1 MEGNASDAPWT
12 MRSVSITF
20 SDVLRRGRYSGPA
33 EPALSYQCE
42 AYTMQDPTLRSPSPT
57 AAPTMA
63 LTTTLSTAPISG
75 PAGAALEPVATF
87 CGTCSCGC
95 PELFLDHAAGPA
107 RRVVLTDD
115 FGQRVEMSLEQLS
128 YLVSDVKKGVLDHLC

>member
-1 MEGNASDAPWT
+1 MS
-12 MRSVSITF
+12 
-20 SDVLRRGRYSGPA
+20 LGRAGTTARPNQPS
-33 EPALSYQCE
+33 LYQCE
-42 AYTMQDPTLRSPSPT
+42 AYSMQDPTLRSSSPT
-57 AAPTMA
+57 AAP
-63 LTTTLSTAPISG
+63 SSAPASQ
-75 PAGAALEPVATF
+75 ALEPVATF

-95 PELFLDHAAGPA
+95 PELFLDHAADPA